1 MPVGQALKGVSLLLA
16 GSISGWPSGASGVIQ
31 ELKPARP
38 DIPCY
43 AAPCSFPERSP
54 SLRNT
59 GLPPW
64 GDPALLPG
72 AEGKKVLV
80 VGDSWARDAASG
92 IATAFAGKGRVKDA
106 SALACGIRK
115 PINPMPNRHCPNWE
129 VEWPALMNKVRPDAV
144 LLSVQWDAAEQ
155 QIDPGGKQV
164 TIRDDEARRRF
175 VVNLD
180 RAIRILSQRR
190 TPVYVFGSTFA
201 HTPGSIA
208 VLLSGILLEFS
219 KKYPG
224 VHYLDIYHQLCN
236 DLNQCPRKISGVPV
250 YGTNVHC
257 SKETK
262 ARLGN
267 WILNSMFHRQMARM
281 ENTRRGWSGK

>member
-1 MPVGQALKGVSLLLA
+1 MPVSQVLKGVSLCLA
-16 GSISGWPSGASGVIQ
+16 GSISGWPSGVPGVIQ
-31 ELKPARP
+31 ELDPVRS
-38 DIPCY
+38 DIPCH
-43 AAPCSFPERSP
+43 AAPCSFPETSP

-64 GDPALLPG
+64 GAPTLLPG

-92 IATAFAGKGRVKDA
+92 IAAAFHGKGQVKDA

-115 PINPMPNRHCPNWE
+115 PINPMPNPHCPNWE
-129 VEWPALMNKVRPDAV
+129 VEWPALMDKVRPDAV
-144 LLSVQWDAAEQ
+144 LLSVQWDVAEQ
-155 QIDPGGKQV
+155 QIDPGGKRV

-175 VVNLD
+175 VTNLD
-180 RAIRILSQRR
+180 RAIRILSRR
-190 TPVYVFGSTFA
+190 GTEVYVFGSTFQ
-201 HTPGSIA
+201 HSPGSVA

-224 VHYLDIYHQLCN
+224 VHYLDIFHQLCN
-236 DLNQCPRKISGVPV
+236 DLNECPKKISGVPV
-250 YGTNVHC
+250 YGTDVHC

-262 ARLGN
+262 VRLGN
-267 WILNSMFHRQMARM
+267 WILNSMFHR
-281 ENTRRGWSGK
+281 